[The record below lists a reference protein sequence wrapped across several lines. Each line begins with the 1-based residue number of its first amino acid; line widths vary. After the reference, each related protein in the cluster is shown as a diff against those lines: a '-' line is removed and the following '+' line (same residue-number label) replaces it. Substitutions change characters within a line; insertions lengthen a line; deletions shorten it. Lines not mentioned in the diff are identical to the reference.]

1 MSDFS
6 NSVEVVE
13 GISEKEWI
21 SISNKVSGITKE
33 SISVS
38 DDVFIEQGYT
48 CLTPNTSHEGNKL
61 WVKPE
66 NWTKLLQSVKSIKN
80 IQNKNNEIKSWKD
93 ALMNTQNL
101 ISIKEK
107 DKNFEFEFKRNW
119 VLKMSGISFVIK
131 SSFVISEEEKN
142 ITKWIKKYSKT
153 HENKSLEEFINF
165 LSPDEKW
172 DEILSLWFE
181 KIEKRWNAIIFHV
194 PEGQR
199 DQWYSWVKK
208 VWGSIVWNKEPTEII
223 KKMEL
228 SLDNIQQT
236 YEKNKENLKKRIEIL
251 NTENLLNF
259 DHFEDHFFSAR
270 ARKREI
276 VFFMGPPNTGKTYNS
291 FNKLS
296 EAKNGAYLSPLRL
309 LALEGH
315 ETLLD
320 RGVLNDLVTGEER
333 KYSKGSTHVASTIEM
348 ANFSRPV
355 DVTIIDEI
363 QLLRDKDRGWAFTHA
378 FIGAPTRELVLTG
391 SKEAIPYLNNIN
403 AYLGENMVINELK
416 SDRKLVIEKSLG
428 QNFKI
433 LREGDALIA
442 FSRKEV
448 LSWKEGLERKG
459 YTVSAIYGHLSP
471 EVRRE
476 EARKFREGET
486 QLLVSTDAIGL
497 GLNLPIKRIIFTS
510 IEKFDGIIDRVLK
523 PSEAWQIAN
532 RAGRKG
538 WVESGSVTTWF
549 SEDEDTLRM
558 LLNTEDE
565 TPKDFKWWVQ
575 PLPEQVELWN
585 KKMGGSLSQI
595 LEVFSNKLLQGH
607 KVFKPCSMETAI
619 SRAEKM
625 KYLKLPIA
633 DMYSYAT
640 APVDKEDLESEMKL
654 LEWAYIHS
662 NGKKIKWSDVKYLWV
677 EKGSYHSKGEALLD
691 IEKKVRLLTVYRWLT
706 LRFPDIYY
714 GNKEA
719 MIEHAYLNTRIEKY
733 LIEIVKRKEA
743 IGKGKGMY
751 IDKRSTFA

>member
-1 MSDFS
+1 MSEFSSS
-6 NSVEVVE
+6 NSVIE
-13 GISEKEWI
+13 GISESEWI
-21 SISNKVSGITKE
+21 SISDKVSGITKE
-33 SISVS
+33 SIKNN
-38 DDVFIEQGYT
+38 DDIFIQQGYT
-48 CLTPNTSHEGNKL
+48 CLTPNISHEGQKL

-66 NWTKLLQSVKSIKN
+66 NWNKVLQSLKSIKTN
-80 IQNKNNEIKSWKD
+80 ENKSNEIKNWKSS
-93 ALMNTQNL
+93 LINL
-101 ISIKEK
+101 NKVVSIKEK
-107 DKNFEFEFKRNW
+107 DRLFEFEFKRNW
-119 VLKMSGISFVIK
+119 VLKMSGINFVIK
-131 SSFVISEEEKN
+131 SIFIIQEEEKN
-142 ITKWIKKYSKT
+142 VTKWIKKYSKT
-153 HENKSLEEFINF
+153 GTNSSLNEFIDF

-172 DEILSLWFE
+172 EQLVSLWFE
-181 KIEKRWNAIIFHV
+181 KIETRWNAIVFHI

-208 VWGSIVWNKEPTEII
+208 IWASITWNKDPNEII

-228 SLDNIQQT
+228 SLDNIQQA
-236 YEKNKENLKKRIEIL
+236 YEKNKEKMKKRIEIL

-270 ARKREI
+270 AQKRDI

-291 FNKLS
+291 FNELS
-296 EAKNGAYLSPLRL
+296 SAKNGAYWSPLRL

-320 RGVLNDLVTGEER
+320 RGILNDLVTGEER
-333 KYSKGSTHVASTIEM
+333 KYSKGSTHLASTIEM
-348 ANFSRPV
+348 ANLSNPV
-355 DVTIIDEI
+355 DVAIIDEI

-378 FIGAPTRELVLTG
+378 FIGAPTKKLILTG
-391 SKEAIPYLNNIN
+391 SKEAIPFLNNMN
-403 AYLGENMVINELK
+403 NYLGEDMIINELK
-416 SDRKLVIEKSLG
+416 SDRKLIIEKSIG
-428 QNFKI
+428 QNFKN
-433 LREGDALIA
+433 LKEGDALIA
-442 FSRKEV
+442 FSRKDV

-459 YTVSAIYGHLSP
+459 FSVSVIYGHLSP

-486 QLLVSTDAIGL
+486 QLLVATDAIGL
-497 GLNLPIKRIIFTS
+497 GLNLPIKRVIFTT

-538 WVESGSVTTWF
+538 WVESGSVTTWL
-549 SEDEDTLRM
+549 SEEEDTLRM

-575 PLPEQVELWN
+575 PLPDQVELWN
-585 KKMGGSLSQI
+585 KKIGGSLSQI
-595 LEVFSNKLLQGH
+595 LEVFANKLLQGH

-619 SRAEKM
+619 SRSEKM

-633 DMYSYAT
+633 DLYSYAT

-662 NGKKIKWSDVKYLWV
+662 NGKKIKWSDVKDLWI
-677 EKGSYHSKGEALLD
+677 EKSNYHSKGEALLD

-719 MIEHAYLNTRIEKY
+719 MLEHAYLNTRIEKY
-733 LIEIVKRKEA
+733 LIEIVKRREA